1 MGPTERNQQLG
12 QQTRKAAKAALAGR
26 GDVRTAVRDLTLHAL
41 RSRLLTAEHLASVT
55 RAVAEGI
62 AGSTGEPLG
71 QVREATRHAFT
82 GLAEAVSKGLLALE
96 LSAREFA
103 EGSGKIAP
111 AEAARLLEEIAA
123 LERALGEGWKHEHSP
138 APRELA
144 ERVAAV
150 SGHLRRAAGDA
161 SRSLAGTVVRDLETG
176 VIEGAEAAAGA
187 SRVLGLVASGA
198 LLGLSEALRENAT
211 PRRG

>member
-62 AGSTGEPLG
+62 AGTSAEPLA
-71 QVREATRHAFT
+71 QAREATRHAFT
-82 GLAEAVSKGLLALE
+82 GLAEALSKGLLALE

-103 EGSGKIAP
+103 EGSGRLAP
-111 AEAARLLEEIAA
+111 GEAQRLLEEIAV
-123 LERALGEGWKHEHSP
+123 LEKALGEGWLHEHAP
-138 APRELA
+138 APSELRERL
-144 ERVAAV
+144 AAV
-150 SGHLRRAAGDA
+150 SGHLRRAVGDA
-161 SRSLAGTVVRDLETG
+161 SRDLAGTVAHDLEAGAVEG
-176 VIEGAEAAAGA
+176 VEAVAGA

-198 LLGLSEALRENAT
+198 LLGLSEALRETAT